1 MVEKIRNNPYEYLMP
16 RLEGSLLAKSPAP
29 YLELVKKGVCGFILF
44 DGELEEVRE
53 GISLLQEAGMREAGF
68 PLLIA
73 SDLERG
79 LGQQVRGGTVFPP
92 AMAFGQAY
100 LNGFDELKI
109 RKAFNAIAVEALWA
123 GINLIFAPVLDVN
136 SNPLNPIIATRAF
149 GEDTGT
155 VSGLGVMMIEEF
167 QGRGVMACGKHFPGH
182 GDTHLDSHLTLPS
195 VDKQLGELHNF
206 ELLPFK
212 EAVNAGVKSLMFAHL
227 SVPAIEPS
235 AIPVSLSKNAV
246 KLAREGLGFKGLIF
260 TDAMNMGGINIKE
273 QEAAAMALKA
283 GVDVLLHPSSPDEM
297 AKHLSSI
304 ELPEPV
310 LLRRI
315 RHELTETKRRTGPPD
330 FRMHEA
336 LAQEIAF
343 AAIRYEGSQKSLGK
357 SPVVI
362 ILSDD
367 PEALSPFVKEAA
379 SALPGLPVL
388 VNPEPQD
395 MPRNKETLAVIHSVP
410 RAWRPPP
417 EQLKRKIEAASE
429 LGPLWLSFGNPYAIH
444 NEKNKI
450 LAYSDSEAVQR
461 EMARRVLR
469 A

>member
-44 DGELEEVRE
+44 GGELEEVRA
-53 GISLLQEAGMREAGF
+53 GISLLQKASMREAGF

-79 LGQQVRGGTVFPP
+79 LGQQVNGGTAFPP

-100 LNGFDELKI
+100 LNGFDQLKI
-109 RKAFNAIAVEALWA
+109 RKAFNAIAEEALWA

-149 GEDTGT
+149 GGDVRT
-155 VSGLGVMMIEEF
+155 VSRLGVMMIEEF
-167 QGRGVMACGKHFPGH
+167 QQKGVMACGKHFPGH

-195 VDKQLGELHNF
+195 VDKPISRLENF

-212 EAVNAGVKSLMFAHL
+212 EAVNASVKSLMFAHL

-235 AIPVSLSKNAV
+235 GIPVSLSKNAV

-273 QEAAAMALKA
+273 QEAAAMALEA

-297 AKHLSSI
+297 AKHLSNV
-304 ELPEPV
+304 ELPGPV
-310 LLRRI
+310 LLREAR
-315 RHELTETKRRTGPPD
+315 LAVKNDGLACPD

-336 LAQEIAF
+336 LSQEVAF
-343 AAIRYEGSQKSLGK
+343 AAIRYDGQR
-357 SPVVI
+357 SPGENPVI
-362 ILSDD
+362 IILADE
-367 PEALSPFVKEAA
+367 PEALLPFIKEAA
-379 SALPGLPVL
+379 SARPGLSVL
-388 VNPEPQD
+388 VNPEPQE

-410 RAWRPPP
+410 RAWRPPS
-417 EQLKRKIEAASE
+417 EQLKKKIEAAAT

-469 A
+469 AK